1 MANEYIQLKQNE
13 DLGIIAITKHAFE
26 LITSYTIEEDEDAF
40 LVSSKFSKPINVKIN
55 NNKLYISVDVNIKYG
70 KNVNRIVDR
79 LQEKIAK
86 TIKDMTD
93 YQSTSVDINVDGFV
107 F

>member
-13 DLGIIAITKHAFE
+13 ELGIIAITKHAFE
-26 LITSYTIEEDEDAF
+26 LITTYSVEEDEDAS
-40 LVSSKFSKPINVKIN
+40 LINTKFTKAVGVRIS
-55 NNKLYISVDVNIKYG
+55 NNKLFISVNVNIKYG
-70 KNVNRIVDR
+70 KNVNRVVDR
-79 LQEKIAK
+79 LQERIAK

-93 YQSTSVDINVDGFV
+93 YQSTNVDINVAGFT

>member
-1 MANEYIQLKQNE
+1 MANEYIQLKQNDE
-13 DLGIIAITKHAFE
+13 LGIIAITKHAFE
-26 LITSYTIEEDEDAF
+26 LITTFTVDEDEDAS
-40 LVSSKFSKPINVKIN
+40 LVSTKFTKAVGVKIS
-55 NNKLYISVDVNIKYG
+55 NNKLFVSVDVHIKYG
-70 KNVNRIVDR
+70 TNVNRVVDR

-93 YQSTSVDINVDGFV
+93 YHSTSVDINVVGFV

>member
-26 LITSYTIEEDEDAF
+26 LITSYTIEEDEDAS

>member
-13 DLGIIAITKHAFE
+13 ELGIIAITKHAFE
-26 LITSYTIEEDEDAF
+26 LIATFTVDEDEDAS
-40 LVSSKFSKPINVKIN
+40 LVISKFTKPVGVKIS
-55 NNKLYISVDVNIKYG
+55 NNKLFISVDVNIKYG
-70 KNVNRIVDR
+70 KNVNRVVDR
-79 LQEKIAK
+79 LQEKIVK

-93 YQSTSVDINVDGFV
+93 YQSTNVDINVAGFV